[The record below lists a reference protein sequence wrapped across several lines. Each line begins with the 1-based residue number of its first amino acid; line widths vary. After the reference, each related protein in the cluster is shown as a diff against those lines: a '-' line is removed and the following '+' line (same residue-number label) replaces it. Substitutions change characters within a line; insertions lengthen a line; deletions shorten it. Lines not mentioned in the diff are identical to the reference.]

1 MTKVQLRSYRHI
13 KIEKDNLD
21 RTIKELEEVIYS
33 PRIAQND
40 GQPHGSSSS
49 GSIVERAAIK
59 HAELL
64 ERYQRKTIELAAA
77 MLAIEEAIE
86 VLDPTERMLMRLYYI
101 DGLTWEEVSYEI
113 NYSWRQVHRIHRRA
127 LEKLQSI

>member
-40 GQPHGSSSS
+40 GLPHGSSSS